1 MVQEAALLDF
11 VERLRKFTK
20 GRRAVHLRLSR
31 LRPYNRRA
39 HHLRIATTTFDE
51 LIRDF
56 DGALFRLCNNDLVVA
71 GM

>member
-11 VERLRKFTK
+11 VERLRKFTM

-39 HHLRIATTTFDE
+39 HHLRIAATPFDR
-51 LIRDF
+51 LVRD
-56 DGALFRLCNNDLVVA
+56 
-71 GM
+71 